1 MKSFFLDKKISSK
14 TTTIKDLPDDILY
27 RILTFLPIKDAFR
40 TTILSKRWL
49 SLCHSID
56 VYRIDDNDVYNGG
69 TWKRF
74 LRFVDAVMLSSRAAQ
89 QQQSLKKF
97 YLTCGEARQWRR
109 SLVNCFFKLDEWIEA
124 ALGRGVEVLDLCLYD
139 LPVPCSIFSCKT
151 LVVLKLWK
159 VLVRMDGCSVDLP
172 LLKKLDL
179 NDILFKDME
188 DIMELLS
195 GCPKLE
201 DLSTHCVNGTQ
212 GVLSGGYFKPL
223 TKLIKANF
231 SLLEVPFTAV
241 YNVQFLSVL
250 EV

>member
-1 MKSFFLDKKISSK
+1 
-14 TTTIKDLPDDILY
+14 
-27 RILTFLPIKDAFR
+27 
-40 TTILSKRWL
+40 
-49 SLCHSID
+49 
-56 VYRIDDNDVYNGG
+56 
-69 TWKRF
+69 
-74 LRFVDAVMLSSRAAQ
+74 
-89 QQQSLKKF
+89 
-97 YLTCGEARQWRR
+97 
-109 SLVNCFFKLDEWIEA
+109 LDEWIEA

-139 LPVPCSIFSCKT
+139 LPAPCSIFSCKT

-179 NDILFKDME
+179 NAILFKDME

-195 GCPKLE
+195 GCPNLE

-212 GVLSGGYFKPL
+212 GVLCGGYFKPL

-241 YNVQFLSVL
+241 YNVQFLSVF
-250 EV
+250 EA